1 MESVLGVFKFLTLGG
16 RFDTARITPQQVG
29 KSAPL
34 FPLVGLLLGLVLVLL
49 NSALEPY
56 LESEILG
63 VALIGML
70 IFMTGAIH
78 LEGAQKTFDTLPGG
92 TSSDNKSNGVYGL
105 IALLLIVLFK
115 VRAAEVIGE
124 TRNLS
129 LLLAPVFAR
138 WSLVIFLYGS
148 HSATDDFARVIAEK
162 VRGWHLFIT
171 TAATL
176 VFAIHLVGRTGLWI
190 GLCLS
195 LFALVSRTYLH
206 RRHGGI
212 TRNDCGALI
221 ELTETLSFVLFAS
234 L

>member
-1 MESVLGVFKFLTLGG
+1 MQNAAAVLKFLTLGG
-16 RFDTARITPQQVG
+16 RFDTEHINPRQIG
-29 KSAPL
+29 RGAPF
-34 FPLVGLLLGLVLVLL
+34 FPLVGLSFGLVLALL
-49 NSALEPY
+49 NNTLEPY

-63 VALIGML
+63 VALIAML
-70 IFMTGAIH
+70 IIMTGAIH
-78 LEGAQKTFDTLPGG
+78 LEGAQKTFDALPGG
-92 TSSDNKSNGVYGL
+92 TVSENQSNGVYGL

-115 VRAAEVIGE
+115 VRVAEVSGE
-124 TRNLS
+124 TRNMI

-148 HSATDDFARVIAEK
+148 RSAADDFARVVAEN
-162 VRGWHLFIT
+162 VRGWHLLVT

-176 VFAIHLVGRTGLWI
+176 LFAIYFVGRTGLWI
-190 GLCLS
+190 GLALS
-195 LFALVSRTYLH
+195 LFALVTRTYLH

-221 ELTETLSFVLFAS
+221 ELSETFSLVLFAS